1 MAEWTIRAVQGT
13 VLERFEFEALRLSAA
28 STFARTWI
36 REQCD
41 EPWQSGKIVLLNDIG
56 QIVEHLPNLNDYEE
70 RDSSDDDDF

>member
-13 VLERFEFEALRLSAA
+13 QLERHSFEALRFSAA

-36 REQCD
+36 KEQYD

-70 RDSSDDDDF
+70 RDSSDDNDF